1 MMPGWL
7 RFISSINPLSYLVDA
22 LRTVMLQGAHST
34 YGLGVDILVEV
45 PLLIVLTEIS
55 AWLYP
60 RVEY

>member
-1 MMPGWL
+1 M
-7 RFISSINPLSYLVDA
+7 DA
-22 LRTVMLQGAHST
+22 LRTVMLPGAHS
-34 YGLGVDILVEV
+34 LHGVWVDVLVEV